1 MRAMVAGLLIVG
13 DLRDFYGYNSP
24 SLQLLHR
31 EARTQRRLHLSGQT
45 TEVFLQLARIA
56 HAHDLEASVLVQA
69 EKQDTST
76 WPVGEGGKRL
86 EEVRRCA
93 CMGGLSFHALELSM
107 TATQFGDEALHY
119 FSVHLEDI

>member
-1 MRAMVAGLLIVG
+1 MVARLLIIG
-13 DLRDFYGYNSP
+13 DLRDVYGYNSP

-31 EARTQRRLHLSGQT
+31 EAGTQRRLHLSGQT